1 MSDFLFSV
9 NAVIPL
15 FIIMFV
21 GWLLT
26 KLKVWNSDF
35 LKTGN
40 NLTFN
45 VLLPTMLFYNV
56 YTSNFSSVF
65 DARLLFFVICSVILI
80 CGVALI
86 FVPMLSKENARRGVI
101 IQALFRSNFALLGIP
116 LCEAIAGK
124 AGEEIASVFLAFVIP
139 VFNVLATIVLSIYSS
154 DKKESPLAIIIRVF
168 KNPLVIS
175 CVLGL
180 IFKLSKIPLSE
191 IILTPIKNIKSIAT
205 PFALL
210 IVGGDFEFRSFIGNF
225 KCVLA
230 TGLCRMLVVPGIVLS
245 VAYFL
250 GFRGVNIALL
260 ISTFATPVAVSSTPM
275 AFKMNGDY
283 DLACQILV
291 FTTLIS
297 MFSILFFTYIT
308 KTLGILY

>member
-9 NAVIPL
+9 NAVVPL

-40 NLTFN
+40 SLTFN
-45 VLLPTMLFYNV
+45 AFIPAMLFYNIC
-56 YTSNFSSVF
+56 TSDFSSVF
-65 DARLLFFVICSVILI
+65 DARLLFFVICSVLLI
-80 CGVALI
+80 CAVALV
-86 FVPMLSKENARRGVI
+86 FVPMLTKENARRGVI
-101 IQALFRSNFALLGIP
+101 IQALFRSNFALLGLP

-124 AGEEIASVFLAFVIP
+124 AGEEIASVFLAIVIP
-139 VFNVLATIVLSIYSS
+139 VFNILATVVLSVYSN
-154 DKKESPLAIIIRVF
+154 DKTESPLAVTAKIF

-175 CVLGL
+175 CALGL
-180 IFKLSKIPLSE
+180 FFKFLKIPLPE
-191 IILTPIKNIKSIAT
+191 IVMTPIKNIKSIAT

-210 IVGGDFEFRSFIGNF
+210 IVGGDFEFKSFIGNF

-230 TGLCRMLVVPGIVLS
+230 TGLCRMLLVPGIILS

-250 GFRGVNIALL
+250 GFRGVDIALL
-260 ISTFATPVAVSSTPM
+260 IATFATPVAVSSTPM